1 MILFNSYDVY
11 FFVINNVSIDLQC
24 AQIITIFQ
32 CATTFGQQTTSLPP
46 IIVSDPPLPPPSHL
60 PLTSQFTIDDAIL
73 MYNLQSYI

>member
-46 IIVSDPPLPPPSHL
+46 IIVSDPTPPFSPSL
-60 PLTSQFTIDDAIL
+60 A
-73 MYNLQSYI
+73 NLQ